1 MRRLPLS
8 PAFAPALAAAILLLL
23 WLPAA
28 PAVAPKTTRL
38 WKGYYT
44 LLIRA
49 NGVGEQR
56 MLRALAS
63 IGPGVVSSDTTTV
76 SFSDLETTGS
86 CLYSELPG
94 RLDPGDPRFDGYL
107 RGMGGYFSA
116 STKRVRWRVAYIPA
130 RRTSLATFLRLTRLL
145 GAPYRGGWRLVE
157 FDPVEKGAVLLAAL
171 AFGLL
176 ASLPMQA
183 NSRKRRDGIPGLALC
198 CALCWLPF
206 LASGG
211 IAELAFVLALFP
223 SWLSL
228 ARELHP
234 ISPAGL
240 RRGGKTALALYGGL
254 AATGLI
260 ALLLIAGFAW
270 FRLFGALSS
279 TICSVLVLGLQQ
291 PLAILRKAWID
302 KRAFPSAPL
311 IRRTGGPFRRR
322 PAATLLLIV
331 SPLLLALIP
340 LARAPLLPVASALP
354 GIHGF
359 SWSSVR
365 ELEASRPAD
374 DGARLPDIADF
385 LTHTA
390 YQQTLMI
397 GRAYALPTR
406 DERVTVTEYLTNQ
419 ATGVIVSRPRTVR
432 TFDSVWL
439 EGATRDPAPSSLER
453 LLLEQ
458 GRPVMVRR
466 MPGRRALARELVAA
480 ALCACALL
488 ASFARD
494 LGLRRLGL
502 RHLIRGGVWRFTIAA
517 RKNTIR

>member
-1 MRRLPLS
+1 MRRPPLS
-8 PAFAPALAAAILLLL
+8 PAFAPALVAAILLLL

-28 PAVAPKTTRL
+28 PSVAPKTTRL

-49 NGVGEQR
+49 DKVGEQR
-56 MLRALAS
+56 MIRALAS
-63 IGPGVVSSDTTTV
+63 VGPGVVSSGTTAV
-76 SFSDLETTGS
+76 SFSDLETTAS

-94 RLDPGDPRFDGYL
+94 RLDPDDPRFDGYL
-107 RGMGGYFSA
+107 KTMGGYFSA
-116 STKRVRWRVAYIPA
+116 STKKARWRVAYIPA
-130 RRTSLATFLRLTRLL
+130 RRTSLATFRRLTRLL
-145 GAPYRGGWRLVE
+145 GAPSRGGWRLVE
-157 FDPVEKGAVLLAAL
+157 FDPVEKAAVLLAAL

-176 ASLPMQA
+176 APLPA
-183 NSRKRRDGIPGLALC
+183 GARARKRRDGLPGLTLG

-211 IAELAFVLALFP
+211 IAELAFALALFP
-223 SWLSL
+223 SWLGL

-234 ISPAGL
+234 VSLAGL
-240 RRGGKTALALYGGL
+240 RRGGGKALALYGGL

-260 ALLLIAGFAW
+260 ALLLIAGFSW

-279 TICSVLVLGLQQ
+279 TVCSVLVLGLQQ
-291 PLAILRKAWID
+291 PLAILRKGWNRR
-302 KRAFPSAPL
+302 RAFPSAPL
-311 IRRTGGPFRRR
+311 IRRAGGPFRRK
-322 PAATLLLIV
+322 PAATLLLLV

-354 GIHGF
+354 GLHGF

-365 ELEASRPAD
+365 EFEACRPAD
-374 DGARLPDIADF
+374 DGTRLPDIADF

-390 YQQTLMI
+390 YQQTLMF

-419 ATGVIVSRPRTVR
+419 ATGLIVSRPRTIR

-439 EGATRDPAPSSLER
+439 EGATRNPAPSSLER

-480 ALCACALL
+480 VLCACALL

-494 LGLRRLGL
+494 LGLRRLGP
-502 RHLIRGGVWRFTIAA
+502 RHLIRGGLWRFTIAA
-517 RKNTIR
+517 RKNTTR